1 MIKVIRKNGDV
12 HYLNESAFVQIKY
25 CKDADLII
33 ASPINSDP
41 EITLEGI
48 QSIIDNIK
56 TEETQPSLKE
66 GRDSLTKEEMYQDR
80 TIEEVLNFIK
90 NRHSDHLYATIR
102 KFTIKNKIYTVG
114 SLVQLNRYG
123 VISTYRSNAGEK
135 FLNAVSEAMKELYG
149 ILW

>member
-12 HYLNESAFVQIKY
+12 HFLNESAFVQIKY
-25 CKDADLII
+25 CKNADLII

-48 QSIIDNIK
+48 QSIIDSIK
-56 TEETQPSLKE
+56 TEETQSSLKE
-66 GRDSLTKEEMYQDR
+66 GRDNLTKEEMYQDR

-90 NRHSDHLYATIR
+90 NRHSGHLYATIR
-102 KFTIKNKIYTVG
+102 RFTIENKINTVG

-123 VISTYRSNAGEK
+123 VRNTYRSNAGEK